1 MRDDFAVFILTHGRP
16 YNIKTLEALEKGNYT
31 GKIYIIIDD
40 EDRDKEKY
48 HYLFGDKVI
57 EFNKLE
63 ASKTF
68 DVGDNFKERRAVV
81 YARNASFDIA
91 EQLGIN
97 YFLQLDDD
105 YSNFVFRKIVDNS
118 LVAVNINNL
127 DKMFEAT
134 IDFLEVSGASTV
146 AYAQGGDFIGGV
158 GNDNFH
164 KGILRKAMNSFFMK
178 TDRRFDFLGKINED
192 VTAYVTH
199 GMMGKLFFTITPVNI
214 FQIQT
219 QKNKGGLTDIYLD
232 LGTYVK
238 SFYSVMY
245 APSCVVVA
253 PMGQTHMRLHHRV
266 HWNNCVPK
274 ILPPELKKEA

>member
-1 MRDDFAVFILTHGRP
+1 MRDDFAIFILTHGRP
-16 YNIKTLEALEKGNYT
+16 YNVKTLKALEKGNYT
-31 GKIYIIIDD
+31 GKFYLIIDD
-40 EDRDKEKY
+40 EDKDKEKY
-48 HYLFGDKVI
+48 HYLFADKVI
-57 EFNKLE
+57 EF
-63 ASKTF
+63 SKAEQEKSF

-81 YARNASFDIA
+81 YARNATFDIA
-91 EQLGIN
+91 EQLGLT

-105 YSNFVFRKIVDNS
+105 YSDFVFRKVIDDS
-118 LVAVNINNL
+118 LKAVPINDL
-127 DKMFEAT
+127 DRLFEYT
-134 IDFLEVSGASTV
+134 IEFLEVSGAHTV

-158 GNDNFH
+158 GNGNFH
-164 KGILRKAMNSFFMK
+164 KGILRKAMNSFFCK

-192 VTAYVTH
+192 VTAYVYH
-199 GMMGKLFFTITPVNI
+199 GMQGKLFFTITLVNL

-238 SFYSVMY
+238 SFYSVIY

-266 HWNNCVPK
+266 NWNHCVPK
-274 ILPPELKKEA
+274 ILSQDYKKEA

>member
-16 YNIKTLEALEKGNYT
+16 DNVKTLKALEKSNYT
-31 GKIYIIIDD
+31 GTTYILIDN
-40 EDRDKEKY
+40 EDKDKEKY
-48 HYLFGDKVI
+48 HYLYGKQVL

-63 ASKTF
+63 VSKTI
-68 DVGDNFKERRAVV
+68 DVGDNFKKRNSVI
-81 YARNASFDIA
+81 YARNATFSIA
-91 EQLGIN
+91 KKLGLK

-105 YSNFVFRKIVDNS
+105 YSDFVFRKVVDNS
-118 LVAVNINNL
+118 LIAIPIKNF
-127 DKMFEAT
+127 DKIVDEMLT
-134 IDFLEVSGASTV
+134 FLEVSGASSV
-146 AYAQGGDFIGGV
+146 AFAQGGDFIGGV

-164 KGILRKAMNSFFMK
+164 KGILRKAMNSFFCSTERPFEFVARMN
-178 TDRRFDFLGKINED
+178 DD
-192 VTAYVTH
+192 VTTYVTL
-199 GMMGKLFFTITPVNI
+199 GMRGKLFFTISAINL

-219 QKNKGGLTDIYLD
+219 QKNKGGLTEMYLD

-253 PMGQTHMRLHHRV
+253 PMGETHMRLHHRV

-274 ILPPELKKEA
+274 ILTPELKKEA